1 MVKLKKY
8 PYAFIHFGIFLTFKK
23 GSDEIIA
30 FENPSG
36 ENLNRKKL
44 KEI

>member
-23 GSDEIIA
+23 GSDEILLSKIHR
-30 FENPSG
+30 G
-36 ENLNRKKL
+36 KL
-44 KEI
+44 KSEEP